1 MRFVSPV
8 LMLSAA
14 AFVYWNNQQ
23 QEGTVLAF
31 PFISMLWPA
40 AEGDPVK
47 MGQGTVALF
56 VGVGVLSLIR
66 ALSRLRRDRQE
77 ALNEA
82 SESTT
87 P

>member
-1 MRFVSPV
+1 MRFISSV
-8 LMLSAA
+8 LMFSAA
-14 AFVYWNNQQ
+14 AFVYWTNQQ

-31 PFISMLWPA
+31 PFISTLWPA

-56 VGVGVLSLIR
+56 VGVGSLSLVR
-66 ALSRLRRDRQE
+66 AILRARRDRQE
-77 ALNEA
+77 ALSDPN
-82 SESTT
+82 ESTT

>member
-1 MRFVSPV
+1 MRFISPV

-14 AFVYWNNQQ
+14 AFVYWTNQQ

-31 PFISMLWPA
+31 PFISTLWPA

-56 VGVGVLSLIR
+56 VGLGILSLIR
-66 ALSRLRRDRQE
+66 AILRHRRDRQE

-82 SESTT
+82 SETTT

>member
-1 MRFVSPV
+1 MRFISPV

-14 AFVYWNNQQ
+14 AFVYWTNQR

-31 PFISMLWPA
+31 PFISTLWPA

-56 VGVGVLSLIR
+56 VGLGIFSLVR
-66 ALSRLRRDRQE
+66 ALLRLRRDRQE
-77 ALNEA
+77 ALNDPNEP
-82 SESTT
+82 TT

>member
-31 PFISMLWPA
+31 PFISTLWPA

-82 SESTT
+82 SETTT

>member
-8 LMLSAA
+8 LMFSAA
-14 AFVYWNNQQ
+14 AFVYWTNQR
-23 QEGTVLAF
+23 QEGVVLAF
-31 PFISMLWPA
+31 PFISTLWPA

-56 VGVGVLSLIR
+56 LGLGGVSLIR
-66 ALSRLRRDRQE
+66 ALLRQRRERQE
-77 ALNEA
+77 AL
-82 SESTT
+82 SDPSGSTT

>member
-1 MRFVSPV
+1 MRFISPV

-14 AFVYWNNQQ
+14 AFVYWTNQQ

-31 PFISMLWPA
+31 PFISTLWPA

-56 VGVGVLSLIR
+56 VGLGILSLVR
-66 ALSRLRRDRQE
+66 ALLRLRRDRQE
-77 ALNEA
+77 ALNDPNEP
-82 SESTT
+82 TT

>member
-31 PFISMLWPA
+31 PFIATLWPA